1 MSVEFIFR
9 ILGLVVFSV
18 IGARFGVASAEALNL
33 PEDGNGLIFSLVGA
47 LTGLILT
54 PWITTRPAKTFRRYL
69 LDSPIEVLITSMG
82 GLLFGLIIALLL
94 VWPLSLLPDLLGI
107 YLPIIAAL
115 VSAYFGIVLFSSRAP
130 DILMTLRFFFGRDTG
145 LFSGSAKDISVLVDT
160 SVIIDGRIF
169 EMSKTGFIPGNILI
183 PQFVLSELQHI
194 ANSSDPIR
202 RQRGRHGLD
211 VLNKLKQEGNNIV
224 QVIDDEPEGVNE
236 VDEKLVEV
244 AKARGIPL
252 MTNDFN
258 LNGVANVHG
267 VPVLNINELSLA
279 LQPVY
284 LPGEEITVQIISEG
298 REYDQGVGY
307 LQDGTMV
314 VVEGGRR
321 YLDRTIRVVITRY
334 IRSSAGKMYF
344 AVHVDDARRDS
355 NHPS

>member
-1 MSVEFIFR
+1 
-9 ILGLVVFSV
+9 
-18 IGARFGVASAEALNL
+18 
-33 PEDGNGLIFSLVGA
+33 
-47 LTGLILT
+47 
-54 PWITTRPAKTFRRYL
+54 
-69 LDSPIEVLITSMG
+69 
-82 GLLFGLIIALLL
+82 
-94 VWPLSLLPDLLGI
+94 
-107 YLPIIAAL
+107 
-115 VSAYFGIVLFSSRAP
+115 
-130 DILMTLRFFFGRDTG
+130 
-145 LFSGSAKDISVLVDT
+145 
-160 SVIIDGRIF
+160 
-169 EMSKTGFIPGNILI
+169 
-183 PQFVLSELQHI
+183 LQHI

-202 RQRGRHGLD
+202 RQRGRHGLE
-211 VLNKLKQEGNNIV
+211 VLNKLKQEGSNIV
-224 QVIDDEPEGVNE
+224 QVIDDEPEGVAE
-236 VDEKLVEV
+236 VDVKLVEV

-334 IRSSAGKMYF
+334 IRSAAGKMYF
-344 AVHVDDARRDS
+344 AVHVDEAKRDS
-355 NHPS
+355 GQPS